1 MNVFKRYP
9 IQRKPEKRYDANSL
23 SIEYE
28 NYEKWLLISLKYY
41 QVGYW

>member
-28 NYEKWLLISLKYY
+28 QWLLIGLKYY